1 MLENR
6 ANQSDEINTISF
18 NFNEKDI
25 AKVCFYSMDEII
37 LYENQYPF
45 NNCIGDV
52 IKDFLT
58 KQNSK
63 EKSSLSF
70 YIKNNDL
77 QFNLIDEQ
85 KLLSY
90 YITNLQDTLFL
101 MEQGFANNS
110 VVATSICSNKFLKI
124 YVKKV
129 KSLNTPDNIEHHI
142 INNTQYIGKPAL
154 NKLGYY
160 VYNKEKKELKNIE
173 LSQEQIDIIGIN
185 YFSRKTSYCNAENYL
200 YIFEGKFD
208 YSNNNYIF
216 NYDNKFISI
225 NLINNEINL
234 ISSAFPQRI
243 LHSMIFIPEN
253 YIFIIGGKYSKEVL
267 VYKINEDNRNYE
279 KYPHLL
285 PFELYEPSLILIDN
299 KYLYAFENSRFSF
312 QILRT
317 NFIFQSP
324 FEEIKFVNYN
334 NLIINQKFFGV
345 VKQNNSILFL
355 GGQIINEKQL
365 SSTNS
370 FEFNYISEVVKKDK
384 RKFTPLDFSEKTFIP
399 LGNDEYIQIS
409 ENLNKND
416 YIPTIIIFQG
426 NSKKSDKSSN
436 TNSNDTQKYFESI
449 NTKENNI
456 NLPDNTINIINS
468 STNGEMFIPFNN
480 YENK

>member
-1 MLENR
+1 
-6 ANQSDEINTISF
+6 
-18 NFNEKDI
+18 
-25 AKVCFYSMDEII
+25 
-37 LYENQYPF
+37 
-45 NNCIGDV
+45 
-52 IKDFLT
+52 
-58 KQNSK
+58 
-63 EKSSLSF
+63 
-70 YIKNNDL
+70 
-77 QFNLIDEQ
+77 
-85 KLLSY
+85 
-90 YITNLQDTLFL
+90 
-101 MEQGFANNS
+101 
-110 VVATSICSNKFLKI
+110 
-124 YVKKV
+124 
-129 KSLNTPDNIEHHI
+129 
-142 INNTQYIGKPAL
+142 
-154 NKLGYY
+154 
-160 VYNKEKKELKNIE
+160 
-173 LSQEQIDIIGIN
+173 
-185 YFSRKTSYCNAENYL
+185 
-200 YIFEGKFD
+200 
-208 YSNNNYIF
+208 
-216 NYDNKFISI
+216 
-225 NLINNEINL
+225 
-234 ISSAFPQRI
+234 
-243 LHSMIFIPEN
+243 MIFIPEN

-436 TNSNDTQKYFESI
+436 TNSNDTQKYFEYI
-449 NTKENNI
+449 NTK
-456 NLPDNTINIINS
+456 
-468 STNGEMFIPFNN
+468 
-480 YENK
+480 